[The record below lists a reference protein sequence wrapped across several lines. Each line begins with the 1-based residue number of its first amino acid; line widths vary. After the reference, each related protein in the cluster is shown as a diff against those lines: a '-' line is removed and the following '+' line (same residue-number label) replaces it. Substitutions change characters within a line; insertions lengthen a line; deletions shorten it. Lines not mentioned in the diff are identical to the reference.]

1 MVPMRKNQIQTIR
14 PGMDE
19 CAADQSQNAKLM
31 NALAKT
37 HDRES
42 AIASA
47 VAILPM
53 MIVFVIPT
61 LFLLWA
67 AFAFHPPPSYSVPSH
82 RMGGGARQE
91 RRKENLSIA

>member
-1 MVPMRKNQIQTIR
+1 
-14 PGMDE
+14 MDE
-19 CAADQSQNAKLM
+19 CADDQSQNAKLM

-37 HDRES
+37 HDMES

-47 VAILPM
+47 AAIPPM

-67 AFAFHPPPSYSVPSH
+67 AFAFHPPPLVFRAIPPDGW
-82 RMGGGARQE
+82 RGETG
-91 RRKENLSIA
+91 KEKGKPVYRVTSC